1 MRKKTGKKGKEKNN
15 RKGQK
20 TFQTLTYAE
29 EPFYGKSDITT
40 GEIQVNIQFLWELSK
55 GDEDAFIRLF
65 SVTYSH
71 ELIHTLIENILMDL
85 YSCGEERM
93 IRILLQERWDKGIDT
108 YYQCGGVSPTKK
120 K

>member
-1 MRKKTGKKGKEKNN
+1 M
-15 RKGQK
+15 
-20 TFQTLTYAE
+20 YAE
-29 EPFYGKSDITT
+29 EPFYGKSDIAS

-65 SVTYSH
+65 SVTYTH
-71 ELIHTLIENILMDL
+71 ELVHTFIGNILMDL

-93 IRILLQERWDKGIDT
+93 IRILLQERWDTGIDR